1 MNARRHLAALSAT
14 ALAGTIAL
22 WAAIPAS
29 PGRAD
34 DPKEKAPAADK
45 ATLVLTGLD
54 PVRLTESKKV
64 KGSEKITLVRH
75 GLRYQFADEKS
86 RAAFEKEPERYAAQ
100 LEGACA
106 LMPHAKGDPEL
117 FAVHKGRIYLFG
129 SANCR
134 AAFVADP
141 DKYLKKPRKN
151 VAIFVHDGVELL
163 DFAGPGEV
171 FAAAGSGRAFRVF
184 TVAADA
190 GPITS
195 QGFLKVTPNYTF
207 ANCPKPDVI
216 VLPGGA
222 TGQALKDARL
232 VKWVKK
238 ASAGAEVTLSVC
250 TGAFILAD
258 AGLLDGKEATT
269 HWGSI
274 EALKKRAPKTKVHAD
289 RRFVDNGKVVTAAGV
304 SAGIDASLHVVERL
318 LGKDA
323 AKATARY
330 MEYQWDGP
338 AKGQRPK

>member
-1 MNARRHLAALSAT
+1 MNARRNLLALGAAALAVVIV
-14 ALAGTIAL
+14 L
-22 WAAIPAS
+22 
-29 PGRAD
+29 RAD
-34 DPKEKAPAADK
+34 DAKQPAADK
-45 ATLVLTGLD
+45 GALALTGLD
-54 PVRLTESKKV
+54 PVHLTQGKKV

-75 GLRYQFADEKS
+75 GLRYRFADEKS
-86 RAAFEKEPERYAAQ
+86 RAAFEKAPERYAAQ
-100 LEGACA
+100 FEGACA

-129 SANCR
+129 TKECR
-134 AAFVADP
+134 AAFVGDP
-141 DKYLKKPRKN
+141 DKHLKPRKN

-190 GPITS
+190 EAITS

-250 TGAFILAD
+250 TGAFILAE

-274 EALKKRAPKTKVHAD
+274 EALKKRYPKTRVRSD

-318 LGKDA
+318 LGKEA

-330 MEYQWDGP
+330 MEYQRAEP
-338 AKGQRPK
+338 AKAGSQK